1 METNILKSILETY
14 KQYLFGRVNAEII
27 NRGKHIYIECLQC
40 KDSITYESG
49 MVFDISGSKPI
60 LKRLSFEIHKYELDG
75 DVLFMMESNTDLYM
89 HETLMII
96 LDTVLTKSLKVE
108 GIIYSNKYG
117 STKE

>member
-27 NRGKHIYIECLQC
+27 NRGKHIYIQCQQC
-40 KDSITYESG
+40 KDSITYESD

-60 LKRLSFEIHKYELDG
+60 LKRLSFEIHKYGLDD
-75 DVLFMMESNTDLYM
+75 DVLFMMESNTDLYT

-108 GIIYSNKYG
+108 GIIYSKYW

>member
-1 METNILKSILETY
+1 METNVLKSILETY

-27 NRGKHIYIECLQC
+27 NRGKHIYIECRQC
-40 KDSITYESG
+40 KDSITYESS

-60 LKRLSFEIHKYELDG
+60 LKRLSFEIHKYELD
-75 DVLFMMESNTDLYM
+75 DVLFMMESNTNTYM

-108 GIIYSNKYG
+108 GIIYSKYG

>member
-1 METNILKSILETY
+1 MSKSVVDLY
-14 KQYLFGRVNAEII
+14 KQYLFGRVNADII
-27 NRGKHIYIECLQC
+27 NRGKHIYIECRQC

-60 LKRLSFEIHKYELDG
+60 LKKLSFEIHNYGLDD
-75 DVLFMMESNTDLYM
+75 DVLFMMESNTNTYM

-108 GIIYSNKYG
+108 RIIYSKYG

>member
-1 METNILKSILETY
+1 METNVLKSILETY

-27 NRGKHIYIECLQC
+27 NRGKHIYIQCQQC
-40 KDSITYESG
+40 KDSITYESD

-60 LKRLSFEIHKYELDG
+60 LKRLSFEIHKYGLDD